1 MKIILHIHL
10 TLREKYPYLEF
21 FRCVFSRI
29 RTEYGE
35 YAEYL
40 VRMRE
45 NTDQKNSKY
54 GHFPRSVKYMKIC
67 QL

>member
-1 MKIILHIHL
+1 M
-10 TLREKYPYLEF
+10 REKYPYSEF

-35 YAEYL
+35 IGSISEYAEYL

-45 NTDQKNSKY
+45 NTDQTNSKY